1 MSEGAGRVPA
11 KTLLQYQGPLL
22 RLSAGNAA
30 KLLEYQSSLLRLC
43 ADAAPGPWFEY
54 QRFLL
59 RFWAGAYELVARNC
73 ENGLAFFST
82 TIEQRR
88 FGMPRPNSTVSELEQ
103 DNKPIIDH
111 EDNKLIID
119 QMSDLA
125 SETAGTSAQTRTVEA
140 DQPKTAATN
149 QKIAGANARKKI
161 TKAAN
166 ARKKMVK
173 KTSKAL
179 AKTGRK

>member
-1 MSEGAGRVPA
+1 MSEGAGLVPA

-59 RFWAGAYELVARNC
+59 RFWAGAYELIARNY
-73 ENGLAFFST
+73 ENSLPFFRT

-88 FGMPRPNSTVSELEQ
+88 FGMPHPNSTVSES
-103 DNKPIIDH
+103 P
-111 EDNKLIID
+111 IID

-125 SETAGTSAQTRTVEA
+125 TETADPFAQTRTVA
-140 DQPKTAATN
+140 AVQPKTAATN

-161 TKAAN
+161 AKGAN
-166 ARKKMVK
+166 ARKKVAK
-173 KTSKAL
+173 KASKAI